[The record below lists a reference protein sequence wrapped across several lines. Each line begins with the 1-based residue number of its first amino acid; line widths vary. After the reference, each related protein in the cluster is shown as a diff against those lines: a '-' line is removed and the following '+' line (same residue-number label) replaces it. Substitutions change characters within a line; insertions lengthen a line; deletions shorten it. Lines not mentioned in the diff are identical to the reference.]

1 MPGSLGR
8 VPSAGSARAGG
19 RGGVRPS
26 IRPSGWVGAAGLV
39 ALCLVVYLP
48 GFFALPPVDRDESRF
63 AQASRQMFE
72 SVALPP
78 AMRDSALHSGGL
90 VIPKVQGRDRLN
102 KPPLIYWLQA
112 ASAAVFTAG
121 RPLLDSIWM
130 YRVPSLLAAIAAVL
144 LTWRLGTS
152 MFDSRTGRLAAALL
166 ACCPL
171 VAWEA
176 RQARADMVLLALNTA
191 AMLALWHVWNDGRD
205 GETARPRDA
214 AGSGRARWV
223 WAMAF
228 WLSLAL
234 AILTKGPITP
244 LVAALTVFALCV
256 VSRRWRWLLDLR
268 PLAGVLIVAVVVG
281 PWVYLIGERVGW
293 SVYLETITNETLGRV
308 ASSREGHWGPPGYH
322 TLLLAVLFWPGSL
335 MTAAGIALAFRQG
348 LVRTAG
354 ESGGWLTRLRSLHSG
369 HAPYLFC
376 LCWII
381 PAWIVFE
388 LIWTKL
394 PHYTLSL
401 YPAIALLSARA
412 VLAMDARMIAV
423 PRTFRIG
430 FGAWIA
436 IGAVLVLL
444 WPLVRFATEQAGD
457 YELTEHGRR
466 VYLAVLPTIAA
477 AVYLFL
483 AGRLLVRGQHA
494 RAQLAG
500 LLVSILTVAWSTI
513 GLAFPGFSW
522 LWTSDRVGQRVRT
535 IDPAGVRPVATVGYH
550 EDSLLFAL
558 RGRVE
563 RIEERD
569 LAAWFVHHP
578 TGIAVVSRAVSQV
591 TPGLRSLK
599 SDPRSLGFLG
609 FNYTKGVPVA
619 LVIVEADR

>member
-1 MPGSLGR
+1 
-8 VPSAGSARAGG
+8 
-19 RGGVRPS
+19 
-26 IRPSGWVGAAGLV
+26 
-39 ALCLVVYLP
+39 
-48 GFFALPPVDRDESRF
+48 
-63 AQASRQMFE
+63 
-72 SVALPP
+72 
-78 AMRDSALHSGGL
+78 MRDSALHSGGL
-90 VIPKVQGRDRLN
+90 VIPKLQGRDRLN
-102 KPPLIYWLQA
+102 KPPLSYWLQA

-191 AMLALWHVWNDGRD
+191 AMLALWRVYSLRTPRLSESSNEASGTSLPSAP
-205 GETARPRDA
+205 ESASARSSDL
-214 AGSGRARWV
+214 G
-223 WAMAF
+223 WAITF
-228 WLSLAL
+228 WLTLSL

-244 LVAALTVFALCV
+244 LITALTVLFLCLI
-256 VSRRWRWLLDLR
+256 SRRWRWLLALR
-268 PLAGVLIVAVVVG
+268 PYLGLVIVAAVVA
-281 PWVYLIGERVGW
+281 PWVYLVGARVGW
-293 SVYLETITNETLGRV
+293 LAYMLTVADETLGRV
-308 ASSREGHWGPPGYH
+308 ASSREGHWGPPGCH
-322 TLLLAVLFWPGSL
+322 TLVLAVLFWPGSL

-348 LVRTAG
+348 LVRATG
-354 ESGGWLTRLRSLHSG
+354 ETGGWLARLRSLNAG

-394 PHYTLSL
+394 PHYTLPM

-430 FGAWIA
+430 FVAWIA

-457 YELTEHGRR
+457 YELTEHGQR

-477 AVYLFL
+477 AAYLFL
-483 AGRLLVRGQHA
+483 AGRLLLRGHHA

-500 LLVSILTVAWSTI
+500 LLVSILSVAWSTI

-535 IDPAGVRPVATVGYH
+535 IDPAGVRPVAAVGYH

-569 LAAWFVHHP
+569 LTAWFVHHP
-578 TGIAVVSRAVSQV
+578 TGLAVVSRAVSQV

-609 FNYTKGVPVA
+609 FNYTKGDPVA